1 MDKRF
6 LIKERVGMDR
16 GSRGFPQEEEFSTE
30 SYPQVWITL
39 GIRPF
44 HGAGGKRRGVDIL

>member
-1 MDKRF
+1 
-6 LIKERVGMDR
+6 MDR

-39 GIRPF
+39 WIRPF
-44 HGAGGKRRGVDIL
+44 HGGGEGEWGCGYLLKARDP